1 MPSPKPLQIA
11 VVMDPLDR
19 VNIDKDTTF
28 VLMLE
33 AQARGHEVLYTRA
46 EEMVLKGG
54 RVQARLWPIHVER
67 AEDFHRLGPSKEMHL
82 DAVDAVLMRK
92 DPPYTMDYLYA
103 AHLLSLV
110 RGAFVMNSG
119 HGLREANEKLFA
131 LRFPEIT
138 PPSLVARSHQRILEF
153 LDELGGE
160 GIVKPLDGC
169 GGLGVFHLRRSD
181 TNLASLIESSTREGT
196 VHVLV
201 QRYLPE
207 ARQGDKR
214 IIVLDGEP
222 IGATLRV
229 PRAGEARANIHVGGE
244 CVKAEVTAR
253 DRAICD
259 TLRPSLREHGL
270 WFVGLDVIGGWLTE
284 VNVTSPTGVQEID
297 RLDHVNLEAQV
308 IDFVERRARGHAAR

>member
-1 MPSPKPLQIA
+1 
-11 VVMDPLDR
+11 
-19 VNIDKDTTF
+19 
-28 VLMLE
+28 MLE
-33 AQARGHEVLYTRA
+33 AQARGHEVYTRA
-46 EEMVLKGG
+46 EELVLKGG
-54 RVQARLWPIHVER
+54 RVQARLWPIRLER
-67 AEDFHRLGPSKEMHL
+67 AEDFHRLGPAKEMHL

-138 PPSLVARSHQRILEF
+138 PPSLVARSPQRILEF

-207 ARQGDKR
+207 ARR
-214 IIVLDGEP
+214 
-222 IGATLRV
+222 ATSGSSCWTASRSAR
-229 PRAGEARANIHVGGE
+229 PFACRAPGKPAR
-244 CVKAEVTAR
+244 
-253 DRAICD
+253 
-259 TLRPSLREHGL
+259 
-270 WFVGLDVIGGWLTE
+270 
-284 VNVTSPTGVQEID
+284 TSTWEGS
-297 RLDHVNLEAQV
+297 A
-308 IDFVERRARGHAAR
+308 